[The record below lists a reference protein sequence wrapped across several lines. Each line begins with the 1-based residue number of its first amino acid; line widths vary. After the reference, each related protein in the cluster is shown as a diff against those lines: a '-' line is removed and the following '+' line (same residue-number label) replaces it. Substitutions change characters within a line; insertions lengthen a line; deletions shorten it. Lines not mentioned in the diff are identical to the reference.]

1 MQRGDAA
8 MIYYDGNGD
17 CRGYGDGFY
26 DSMGYFR
33 SWGIVFTTE
42 RAISVTGVKAFT
54 MREDT
59 IALGA
64 KASMTHMGIWS
75 TPIEKLN

>member
-1 MQRGDAA
+1 MEMEIVEVMVMAF
-8 MIYYDGNGD
+8 MIPWAIFAVG
-17 CRGYGDGFY
+17 
-26 DSMGYFR
+26 
-33 SWGIVFTTE
+33 GIIFTTE
-42 RAISVTGVKAFT
+42 RAISVTRVKAFT

-75 TPIEKLN
+75 TPIEKLL